1 MVFGFILAICY
12 SCSELEDFLID
23 STSVVSWT
31 TMTRA
36 AGDEKFD
43 VVGYGY
49 DVTNEY
55 LHPLSVKGPVLNV
68 EKYKQDHSG
77 RLESGTASYGHDR
90 MYYGYSSADYV
101 KNITTETKATYTMS
115 YGNEKDT
122 VFFSNT
128 ITNNAYLKTEYSYSS
143 KYSFASLD
151 LVRNLKHIYF
161 NDEISRLSQYLSD
174 SFKEDLERLSP
185 NRIVERYGT
194 HVLTDIIIGG
204 RYKLIFRSVITKAR
218 DASTKRRTVSSGF
231 KSTLDGIGVSYNL
244 EHIDTVDESLVKDN
258 QHKEL
263 YVMFYGGSGTNLKY
277 DLEKGMPTSVDVL
290 SWEKSL
296 SLANS
301 CLTEI
306 NWKETYP
313 IYEFISDPVKK
324 QVLKAAVIKH
334 IEKSKIDML
343 ELLPLHIYVYDNPN
357 EVNQKRMDHYTTTQ
371 VDIEKKYSGWKYGGV
386 EGYVVK
392 KRYDGT
398 VPFYEYYSDNSFD
411 HYTTTISTI
420 NQDFP
425 GWKLLPES
433 ISGYIY
439 KDIGDNL
446 IPLYEY
452 YNDDLINHYTSTD
465 PTVSQIYDG
474 WHFLPKSISGYVYP
488 AN

>member
-1 MVFGFILAICY
+1 MKKNYWLLSLILAICY
-12 SCSELEDFLID
+12 SCSEFDDFPVEPISESSLL
-23 STSVVSWT
+23 ST
-31 TMTRA
+31 TRA
-36 AGDEKFD
+36 AGDEKYD

-49 DVTNEY
+49 DVTSEY
-55 LHPLSVKGPVLNV
+55 LHPLSVKSAVLNV
-68 EKYKQDHSG
+68 EKYKKDYPE
-77 RLESGTASYGHDR
+77 RLDPSTASYGYDR

-101 KNITTETKATYTMS
+101 KDITTETKATYTMS

-185 NRIVERYGT
+185 DRVVERYGT

-204 RYKLIFRSVITKAR
+204 RYKLIFRSVITKAK
-218 DASTKRRTVSSGF
+218 DTSTKRKTVSSGF
-231 KSTLDGIGVSYNL
+231 KSSLDGIGVSYNL

-277 DLEKGMPTSVDVL
+277 DLEKGMPTTIDIQ

-301 CLTEI
+301 CLNEI

-313 IYEFISDPVKK
+313 IYEFIFDPIKKEQIKDAVKRHI
-324 QVLKAAVIKH
+324 AASQLNI
-334 IEKSKIDML
+334 L
-343 ELLPLHIYVYDNPN
+343 ELLPLYSYYHD
-357 EVNQKRMDHYTTTQ
+357 EDRDHCVTTDP
-371 VDIEKKYSGWKYGGV
+371 DIVENYYGWRFLRV
-386 EGYVVK
+386 EGYILKNQLSNTHVLH
-392 KRYDGT
+392 D
-398 VPFYEYYSDNSFD
+398 YYCEQLWD
-411 HYTTTISTI
+411 HYLTTIPDI
-420 NQDFP
+420 HLKYPVYKQRP
-425 GWKLLPES
+425 PL
-433 ISGYIY
+433 GYIY
-439 KDIGDNL
+439 KNSNIDL
-446 IPLYEY
+446 VPLYEY
-452 YNDDLINHYTSTD
+452 YHNGDENHYTTTRTD
-465 PTVSQIYDG
+465 IIQNYSG
-474 WHFLPKSISGYVYP
+474 WIRLIPAISGYVYP
-488 AN
+488 AD

>member
-1 MVFGFILAICY
+1 MKKIYWLFGLLLAICY
-12 SCSELEDFLID
+12 SCSELGDFPIEP
-23 STSVVSWT
+23 TSEALLNPT
-31 TMTRA
+31 TRA
-36 AGDEKFD
+36 SGDEKYD

-49 DVTNEY
+49 DVTGEY

-68 EKYKQDHSG
+68 EKYKKDYPE
-77 RLESGTASYGHDR
+77 RLEPGTASYGHDR

-101 KNITTETKATYTMS
+101 KDITTETKATYTMS

-185 NRIVERYGT
+185 DRIIERYGT
-194 HVLTDIIIGG
+194 HILTDIIIGG

-231 KSTLDGIGVSYNL
+231 QSTLDGIGVSYNL

-277 DLEKGMPTSVDVL
+277 DLEKGIPTTIDIQ

-296 SLANS
+296 SFANS

-313 IYEFISDPVKK
+313 IYEFITDPIKKEQIKDAVKRHIATS
-324 QVLKAAVIKH
+324 QLK
-334 IEKSKIDML
+334 SL
-343 ELLPLHIYVYDNPN
+343 ELLPLYTYLLKGDVSDHLVTINP
-357 EVNQKRMDHYTTTQ
+357 
-371 VDIEKKYSGWKYGGV
+371 DIEIYWPHYAFDQM
-386 EGYVVK
+386 EGYILK
-392 KRYDGT
+392 EQLPGT
-398 VPFYEYYSDNSFD
+398 
-411 HYTTTISTI
+411 
-420 NQDFP
+420 
-425 GWKLLPES
+425 
-433 ISGYIY
+433 
-439 KDIGDNL
+439 

-452 YNDDLINHYTSTD
+452 YNSEGVNHYATVVSDFDKTYPFYEKKGILGYVYRNVAMETVPLYEYYSDAFDDHYASTI
-465 PTVSQIYDG
+465 PNIPELFSG
-474 WHFLPKSISGYVYP
+474 WRRVNVGKNGYVYP
-488 AN
+488 PN

>member
-1 MVFGFILAICY
+1 M
-12 SCSELEDFLID
+12 
-23 STSVVSWT
+23 
-31 TMTRA
+31 
-36 AGDEKFD
+36 
-43 VVGYGY
+43 
-49 DVTNEY
+49 
-55 LHPLSVKGPVLNV
+55 
-68 EKYKQDHSG
+68 
-77 RLESGTASYGHDR
+77 
-90 MYYGYSSADYV
+90 
-101 KNITTETKATYTMS
+101 
-115 YGNEKDT
+115 
-122 VFFSNT
+122 
-128 ITNNAYLKTEYSYSS
+128 
-143 KYSFASLD
+143 
-151 LVRNLKHIYF
+151 
-161 NDEISRLSQYLSD
+161 
-174 SFKEDLERLSP
+174 
-185 NRIVERYGT
+185 
-194 HVLTDIIIGG
+194 
-204 RYKLIFRSVITKAR
+204 
-218 DASTKRRTVSSGF
+218 SSGF

-324 QVLKAAVIKH
+324 QVIKAAVIKH

>member
-1 MVFGFILAICY
+1 MKKIYWLFGLLLAICY
-12 SCSELEDFLID
+12 SCSELGDFPIEP
-23 STSVVSWT
+23 TSEASLNP
-31 TMTRA
+31 MTRA
-36 AGDEKFD
+36 SGDEKYD

-49 DVTNEY
+49 DVTGEY

-68 EKYKQDHSG
+68 EKYKKDYPE
-77 RLESGTASYGHDR
+77 RLEPGTASYGHDR

-101 KNITTETKATYTMS
+101 KDITTETKATYTMS

-185 NRIVERYGT
+185 DRIIERYGT

-231 KSTLDGIGVSYNL
+231 QSTLDGIGVSYNL

-277 DLEKGMPTSVDVL
+277 DLEKGIPTTIDIQ

-296 SLANS
+296 SFANS

-313 IYEFISDPVKK
+313 IYEFITDPIKKEQIKDAVKRHIATS
-324 QVLKAAVIKH
+324 QLK
-334 IEKSKIDML
+334 SL
-343 ELLPLHIYVYDNPN
+343 ELLPLYTYLLKGDVSDHLVTINP
-357 EVNQKRMDHYTTTQ
+357 
-371 VDIEKKYSGWKYGGV
+371 DIEIYWPHYAFDQM
-386 EGYVVK
+386 EGYILK
-392 KRYDGT
+392 EQLPGT
-398 VPFYEYYSDNSFD
+398 
-411 HYTTTISTI
+411 
-420 NQDFP
+420 
-425 GWKLLPES
+425 
-433 ISGYIY
+433 
-439 KDIGDNL
+439 

-452 YNDDLINHYTSTD
+452 YNSEGVNHYATVVSDFDKTYPFYEKKGILGYVYRNVAMETVPLYEYYSDAFDDHYASTI
-465 PTVSQIYDG
+465 PNIPELFSG
-474 WHFLPKSISGYVYP
+474 WRRVNVGKNGYVYP
-488 AN
+488 PN